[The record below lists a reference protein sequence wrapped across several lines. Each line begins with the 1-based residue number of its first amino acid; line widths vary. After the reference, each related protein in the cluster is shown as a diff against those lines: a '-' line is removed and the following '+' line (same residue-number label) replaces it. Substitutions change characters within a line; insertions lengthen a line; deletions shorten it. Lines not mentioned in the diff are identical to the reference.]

1 MQELRQRLFG
11 SFCAVPGVHDH
22 WKSAD
27 AQRWNYRCCSP
38 TKRKDPVSF
47 YCVGSVLDI
56 QQRSFS
62 PKLSIPNKTQ
72 TDPRFMQEHQKHG
85 GFSLCYMDLVRVDIL
100 KEEMYFNHNSNLPK
114 SMTTQQNTTW
124 VLLGYLKVNQESLW
138 GNLSLTMKWK
148 KKLQDP

>member
-1 MQELRQRLFG
+1 MQELRQCLFG
-11 SFCAVPGVHDH
+11 SFSAVPGVHDH

-27 AQRWNYRCCSP
+27 AHCWSWSCCSP

-47 YCVGSVLDI
+47 YCVGSVFNI
-56 QQRSFS
+56 QQQSFS

-100 KEEMYFNHNSNLPK
+100 KEEVYFNHNSNLPK
-114 SMTTQQNTTW
+114 SMKSANNTPLALCW
-124 VLLGYLKVNQESLW
+124 VISKLIRKVC
-138 GNLSLTMKWK
+138 GGT
-148 KKLQDP
+148 